1 MFPTKVLPVV
11 YREELGE
18 APDVLQPYTCSQ
30 LPQGNIEAL
39 WPAVI
44 IRQLSEARSESHQGV
59 AVDQQTQ
66 EPEKVILKC
75 EIPDLC
81 HERVLCQ
88 TLPAR
93 PL

>member
-1 MFPTKVLPVV
+1 MV

-39 WPAVI
+39 LPAMVT
-44 IRQLSEARSESHQGV
+44 RQLSEARFESHQGV

-66 EPEKVILKC
+66 EPEKVIIKC

-81 HERVLCQ
+81 CE
-88 TLPAR
+88 
-93 PL
+93 

>member
-39 WPAVI
+39 LVT
-44 IRQLSEARSESHQGV
+44 RQLSEARFESHQGV